1 MAKFATL
8 VVTEIEKSYQKGIRI
23 LTWIFVGL
31 IAWPFLRSISTNN
44 DLNIFY
50 GAAQRLVSLE
60 NLYSKPYSAE
70 GWQLYYYYSPLFA
83 TLLAP
88 FTFLPQFVVTHE
100 VPFGLFVLKIL
111 WNCLNL
117 YFVYQLFQFVRGLV
131 NPPKNKTGLTF
142 WIVLALVSYRWI
154 FLNLLYGQ
162 MTILIVW
169 GVVLAFQF
177 LQSKKPKYFIGLAF
191 GVNLKI
197 LPIFM
202 VGQLFLMKQWRAF
215 FITVSLVIAMILLPF
230 VYLPFQYHVELLQSW
245 MMNINPFSKNHI
257 LELGEGGFIDFGA
270 LVTKFLTGLNIEGEN
285 RVAWFSMGASGVF
298 ITTQVFRILVL
309 FSCCYWVWKFRN
321 ISDQKKS
328 ILLMS
333 IFMAS
338 IPLAFPHQ
346 RDYSLFMMWPL
357 VLLVVSDWFMSL
369 QNDHVALVNKPHTI
383 PNWIKAGL
391 FTGSILMG
399 LIVFFEALPFDIRAW
414 ISGYRIQGIGGLIFL
429 FFGHCYMDWKVKNL
443 QHEKTI

>member
-1 MAKFATL
+1 
-8 VVTEIEKSYQKGIRI
+8 VTEAEKTYQKGIKI
-23 LTWIFVGL
+23 LTWIFIGL
-31 IAWPFLRSISTNN
+31 IAWPFMRSISTNN

-50 GAAQRLVSLE
+50 GAAQRLVSFE

-88 FTFLPQFVVTHE
+88 FTFLPQFIVTHE
-100 VPFGLFVLKIL
+100 VPFGLFILKIL

-117 YFVYQLFQFVRGLV
+117 YFVYQLFQFVRDLV
-131 NPPKNKTGLTF
+131 SAPKNKAGLTF

-169 GVVLAFQF
+169 GVVRAFQF
-177 LQSKKPKYFIGLAF
+177 LQSKSPRYFTGLAF

-202 VGQLFLMKQWRAF
+202 VGQLFLMKEWRAF
-215 FITVSLVIAMILLPF
+215 VITVSLVIAMILLPF
-230 VYLPFQYHVELLQSW
+230 VYLPFQYHLELLQSW

-257 LELGEGGFIDFGA
+257 VELGEGGFIDFGA
-270 LVTKFLTGLNIEGEN
+270 LVTKYLTGLNIEGED

-298 ITTQVFRILVL
+298 FTTQIFRLVVL
-309 FSCCYWVWKFRN
+309 SSCCYWVWKFRN
-321 ISDQKKS
+321 LRNHNNT

-333 IFMAS
+333 IFLAS

-346 RDYSLFMMWPL
+346 RDYSLLMMWPM
-357 VLLVVSDWFMSL
+357 VLFVVKDWLMNVGDLS
-369 QNDHVALVNKPHTI
+369 NENSI
-383 PNWIKAGL
+383 PKSIKLGL
-391 FTGSILMG
+391 FTGAFLMG

-429 FFGHCYMDWKVKNL
+429 LYAHLYLGWKVKKM

>member
-1 MAKFATL
+1 
-8 VVTEIEKSYQKGIRI
+8 
-23 LTWIFVGL
+23 
-31 IAWPFLRSISTNN
+31 
-44 DLNIFY
+44 
-50 GAAQRLVSLE
+50 
-60 NLYSKPYSAE
+60 
-70 GWQLYYYYSPLFA
+70 
-83 TLLAP
+83 
-88 FTFLPQFVVTHE
+88 
-100 VPFGLFVLKIL
+100 
-111 WNCLNL
+111 
-117 YFVYQLFQFVRGLV
+117 
-131 NPPKNKTGLTF
+131 
-142 WIVLALVSYRWI
+142 
-154 FLNLLYGQ
+154 
-162 MTILIVW
+162 
-169 GVVLAFQF
+169 
-177 LQSKKPKYFIGLAF
+177 
-191 GVNLKI
+191 
-197 LPIFM
+197 
-202 VGQLFLMKQWRAF
+202 
-215 FITVSLVIAMILLPF
+215 
-230 VYLPFQYHVELLQSW
+230 

-357 VLLVVSDWFMSL
+357 VLVVLRDWYMSL
-369 QNDHVALVNKPHTI
+369 QNDHVALVNKPHTL

-429 FFGHCYMDWKVKNL
+429 LFGHCYLDWKVKNL